1 MVKSVMVPVLRVR
14 LIVSCVLQTLI
25 VQNAKQGN
33 NFIKLAVRIT
43 ALPDHTQIQILVI
56 IVLLAV
62 PNVLPATLQTVTA

>member
-14 LIVSCVLQTLI
+14 RIVSCVLQTLI

-33 NFIKLAVRIT
+33 NCIKLAVRIT
-43 ALPDHTQIQILVI
+43 ALPDHTQIQIQVI
-56 IVLLAV
+56 IALLAV